1 MIKREV
7 VKELVLALLYITS
20 WEENEYGFKY
30 NRSWK
35 GYPFELM
42 DELRDENLI
51 SGSNRAKS
59 IYLSDEGV
67 KEALRIIEK
76 YNFEKEDIVPNKKK
90 KNKRNNKKK
99 VSDKE
104 VMTEE
109 EYDEYMA
116 ELYGFDSIAGYTDGG
131 VPFGISHEEIEE
143 TQANNNKQ
151 FDPDDEIPF

>member
-20 WEENEYGFKY
+20 WEEDEYDFKY

-42 DELRDENLI
+42 DELREENLI

-76 YNFEKEDIVPNKKK
+76 YNFEKEDLVPKQKMKKNSKKK
-90 KNKRNNKKK
+90 INDKK
-99 VSDKE
+99 

-116 ELYGFDSIAGYTDGG
+116 GLYGLDSVVGYTDDG
-131 VPFGISHEEIEE
+131 VPFGVSDDEFEE
-143 TQANNNKQ
+143 TKDNDNKPL
-151 FDPDDEIPF
+151 DPDDKIPF

>member
-20 WEENEYGFKY
+20 WEENEYGNKY

-42 DELRDENLI
+42 DELSEENLI

-67 KEALRIIEK
+67 KEALKIIEK

-90 KNKRNNKKK
+90 KKNNKKK
-99 VSDKE
+99 ISDKE
-104 VMTEE
+104 LMTEE

-116 ELYGFDSIAGYTDGG
+116 DLYGFDSIAGYTDGS
-131 VPFGISHEEIEE
+131 VPFGVSHEEIEE
-143 TQANNNKQ
+143 TQDNDNKQ